1 MIETLNRFSN
11 TLKILVVLQ
20 NKKMLESLSN
30 FGKTEIFTY
39 NNFTQVLFSQLME
52 AFFNLLLAVLLYITI
67 QHGVVLD
74 EKLSDVNKMDK

>member
-1 MIETLNRFSN
+1 MIETSNRFSN

>member
-1 MIETLNRFSN
+1 MIETSNRFSN

-67 QHGVVLD
+67 QY
-74 EKLSDVNKMDK
+74 